1 MISVTEKKN
10 CCGCSACAQTC
21 PQNCITMKRD
31 ADGFLY
37 PQVDDR
43 CVECGRCEA
52 VCPMLNN
59 RVPERRP
66 TAYGAI
72 NRNDDIRRMSS
83 SGGVFYLLCDYVI
96 RQNGVVFGAVFD
108 ADFNVVH
115 THAETLDDCKVF
127 MGSKYVPSVIGD
139 AYERTKQFLT
149 DDRTVLFTGTPCQ
162 IAGLYAYLGSMR
174 DHEKLLTQDIVCH
187 SVPAPVQWEAFLN
200 AIRGDKTVKGIEFRN
215 KETGWR
221 SGSFVATF
229 DDGSVYKELYSQTD
243 YMKGFLRGEYSRP
256 SCYDCPFSR
265 LERQSDLTLG
275 DFWGVEGLYPKL
287 YDNKGTSL
295 VLVNSKKG
303 KRVLKQISGAL
314 TLKKVRLD
322 YAVKYNPAAANR
334 GSMFFDQKT
343 GRIKGGCY
351 E

>member
-10 CCGCSACAQTC
+10 CCGCGACAQIC
-21 PQNCITMKRD
+21 PQRCITMQQD

-37 PQVDDR
+37 PCVDNR
-43 CVECGRCEA
+43 CVECGQCEA
-52 VCPMLNN
+52 VCPMLHK
-59 RVPERRP
+59 RIPDRRP

-72 NRNDDIRRMSS
+72 NRDSEIRRKSS

-96 RQNGVVFGAVFD
+96 RQNGVVFGAAFD
-108 ADFNVVH
+108 KDFNVI
-115 THAETLDDCKVF
+115 HAGADTLDGCRKY
-127 MGSKYVPSVIGD
+127 MGSKYVPSVIGNT
-139 AYERTKQFLT
+139 YEQAKQYLR
-149 DDRTVLFTGTPCQ
+149 DGRPVLFTGTPCQ
-162 IAGLYAYLGSMR
+162 IAGLYAYLGKMR
-174 DHEKLLTQDIVCH
+174 NHENLLTQDIVCH

-200 AIRGDKTVKGIEFRN
+200 TLRDGKTITGIEFRN

-295 VLVNSKKG
+295 VLVHSKKG
-303 KRVLKQISGAL
+303 KRTLKHLAKRLI
-314 TLKKVRLD
+314 LKKVRLD
-322 YAVKYNPAAANR
+322 YAVKYNPAVADR
-334 GSMFFDQKT
+334 GSMFADVKASN
-343 GRIKGGCY
+343 
-351 E
+351 EN